1 VKGARPA
8 QAGFIVGTNSG
19 NQMEVIE
26 AVGLNFGNQ
35 RRTNVKGKSALRRP
49 SEDPR
54 DIAWEAIVILHAS
67 NGFSS
72 DQPAVRQLHVQ
83 PAFGLA
89 LISAMAVS
97 SAAFVFVSFGALVW
111 HLLH

>member
-1 VKGARPA
+1 VATSAGPTSKGSWRFVNRLSTP
-8 QAGFIVGTNSG
+8 
-19 NQMEVIE
+19 
-26 AVGLNFGNQ
+26 
-35 RRTNVKGKSALRRP
+35 
-49 SEDPR
+49 
-54 DIAWEAIVILHAS
+54 DIAWEAIVILHAP

-97 SAAFVFVSFGALVW
+97 TAAFVFVSFGALVW

>member
-1 VKGARPA
+1 
-8 QAGFIVGTNSG
+8 
-19 NQMEVIE
+19 
-26 AVGLNFGNQ
+26 
-35 RRTNVKGKSALRRP
+35 
-49 SEDPR
+49 
-54 DIAWEAIVILHAS
+54 VILHAS

>member
-35 RRTNVKGKSALRRP
+35 RRTNVKGKSALR
-49 SEDPR
+49 
-54 DIAWEAIVILHAS
+54 
-67 NGFSS
+67 
-72 DQPAVRQLHVQ
+72 
-83 PAFGLA
+83 
-89 LISAMAVS
+89 
-97 SAAFVFVSFGALVW
+97 
-111 HLLH
+111 